1 MIPFLS
7 LSLMLAAP
15 ELPGVGVFAAQAA
28 APTPSLEELLG
39 KVDHN
44 LTFDTRAVTIRMT
57 VTRNGRAKTFE
68 LRSWGRGADEAAVEY
83 LAPARDKGTKM
94 LKRGAEL
101 WMYLP
106 SIEKTQKIS
115 GHMLRQG
122 MMGSDMSYEDL
133 MQSSGWKT
141 QYRGEVTGT
150 EAIEGRPCWTIELK
164 ATSPDVSY
172 PRRVVWLDKE
182 TSLPLRQE
190 LYAVSGMLLKVWTMS
205 DPVSV
210 GGRVFPRRMA
220 IEDRVQKGSMTE
232 LVFSDLQFAIPLQAE
247 IFSQRWLE
255 R

>member
-1 MIPFLS
+1 MIPLLS
-7 LSLMLAAP
+7 LALLLASP
-15 ELPGVGVFAAQAA
+15 DLPSAALPVAHAA
-28 APTPSLEELLG
+28 APVPTLDELLG
-39 KVDHN
+39 RVDHN

-57 VTRNGRAKTFE
+57 VTRNGRAKTYE

-133 MQSSGWKT
+133 LQSSGWRT

-150 EAIEGRPCWTIELK
+150 ETIEGRACWKIDLK
-164 ATSPDVSY
+164 ATAPDVSY
-172 PRRVVWLDKE
+172 PRRLVWLDKE
-182 TSLPLRQE
+182 SSLPLRQE

-210 GGRVFPRRMA
+210 GGRTFPRRMA
-220 IEDRVQKGSMTE
+220 IEDRLQKGSTTE
-232 LVFSDLQFAIPLQAE
+232 LVFSDLQFAIPLEAE